1 MKVHAMGIGFVHND
15 KFCINRPCGSGD
27 NLLLIFLSNSFVELD
42 GKRFGVSPCSAIVYP
57 KGKPQIYGAND
68 EKYVNH
74 WVHFE
79 CDESDSF
86 FDRPDFA
93 FGKILPVGDITGTEK
108 ILGMLSIETLSDGNE
123 ERADLLLRLL
133 ISKLCSE
140 SSRHERTAHG
150 ESLRKLRA
158 EIYSSASEKF
168 SVEMLAEKL
177 SLSPSYFQ
185 HIYRREFG
193 ISCYEDVLH
202 AKSELAKYYL
212 LNTDFTVNEIS
223 ALCGF
228 ENGVHFM
235 RQFRKRTGMTPTGFR
250 ERG

>member
-1 MKVHAMGIGFVHND
+1 MRVHAMGIGFAHND
-15 KFCINRPCGSGD
+15 KFSINRPEGSGD
-27 NLLLIFLSNSFVELD
+27 NLLLIFLNNSFVELN
-42 GKRFGVSPCSAIVYP
+42 GERQEVLPCSAIVYS
-57 KGKPQIYGAND
+57 KGKPQIYGANN
-68 EKYVNH
+68 ESYVNH

-79 CDESDSF
+79 CDESDRF
-86 FDRPDFA
+86 FNRPDFA
-93 FGKILPVGDITGTEK
+93 FDKILPVDDITGVVK
-108 ILGMLSIETLSDGNE
+108 ILGMLSIEALSDGNE

-133 ISKLCSE
+133 VSKLCSE
-140 SSRHERTAHG
+140 RNKHETTAH
-150 ESLRKLRA
+150 SDLLRKLRA

-168 SVEMLAEKL
+168 SVGMLAEKL

-185 HIYRREFG
+185 HIYRKEFG

-212 LNTDFTVNEIS
+212 LNTSFTVSEIS

-228 ENGVHFM
+228 ENDVHFM
-235 RQFRKRTGMTPTGFR
+235 RQFRKRTGMTPSGFR